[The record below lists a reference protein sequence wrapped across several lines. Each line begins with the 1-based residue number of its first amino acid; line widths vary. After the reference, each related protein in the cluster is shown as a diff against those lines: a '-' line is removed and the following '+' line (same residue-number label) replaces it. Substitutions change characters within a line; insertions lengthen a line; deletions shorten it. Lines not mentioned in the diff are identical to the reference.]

1 MRRLTWLLALLAVTA
16 VHAQPPQLGVDARR
30 LIGEP
35 AGPPLGG
42 EALETATHELASRMR
57 CPVCQ
62 GLSVADSPADSALA
76 MRDEVKALLAMGFTE
91 KQVIEYFEL
100 SYGEFIRLAPKP
112 EGFNLLVWIVPIVAL
127 LGGIVLVAL
136 RLRSPSA
143 PGQTALP
150 EQDPELE
157 AYRERVR
164 EEVAS

>member
-1 MRRLTWLLALLAVTA
+1 MKRVLWLLAILLAATA
-16 VHAQPPQLGVDARR
+16 VGQPSELGVDARR
-30 LIGEP
+30 MIGEP
-35 AGPPLGG
+35 AGRPLSG
-42 EALETATHELASRMR
+42 EGLETATHELASQMR

-76 MRDEVKALLAMGFTE
+76 MRDEVEALLAMGFTE

-100 SYGEFIRLAPKP
+100 SYGEFIRLEPKP

-127 LGGIVLVAL
+127 LGGSALVAL

-143 PGQTALP
+143 PRQTALP